1 MNKMQTKKQIPP
13 KALKLL
19 PWYAT
24 DGLSPK
30 ERTYVQEILSQ
41 YPAFQEMLEREYQII
56 NTVKDDKDILNQSCL
71 ENTEVRLNKVL
82 NNLPQ
87 TEEKKKTSNASNE
100 ENQDKQSLLAYFS
113 ALFSNNSAKMQY
125 GVFAV
130 MTMVSIGLLFAFISP
145 LVKEKTV
152 FYPAASSVTKSNNST
167 TTLLI
172 GLNTDPNHPRLLKI
186 LKENKATLKTIPGK
200 SGMHHLSLSVKL
212 NGEQTK
218 NLLKKLTND
227 KELFWF
233 AGEEF

>member
-24 DGLSPK
+24 GWLSPK
-30 ERTYVQEILSQ
+30 EREYVQEILSQ
-41 YPAFQEMLEREYQII
+41 YPAFQEMLEQEHQII
-56 NTVKDDKDILNQSCL
+56 KTLKDDKSILDQSCL
-71 ENTEVRLNKVL
+71 EDTEVRLNKVL

-87 TEEKKKTSNASNE
+87 TSNNKSPSKTSNT
-100 ENQDKQSLLAYFS
+100 ENQDKKNLLAYFS
-113 ALFSNNSAKMQY
+113 ALFSNDSAKMQY
-125 GVFAV
+125 AVFAV

-145 LVKEKTV
+145 LVEEKTV
-152 FYPAASSVTKSNNST
+152 FYPAASSVAKSNNST

-172 GLNTDPNHPRLLKI
+172 GLNTEPNHPRLLKI
-186 LKENKATLKTIPGK
+186 LKEYNATLETIPGK

-212 NGEQTK
+212 NAEQTK